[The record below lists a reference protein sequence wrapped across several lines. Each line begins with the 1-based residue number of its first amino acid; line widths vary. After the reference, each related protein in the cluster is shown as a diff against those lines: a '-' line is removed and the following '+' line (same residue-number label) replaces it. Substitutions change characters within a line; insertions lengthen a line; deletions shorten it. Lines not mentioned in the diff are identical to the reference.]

1 MIVDKPNPST
11 GELVRG
17 RSVGH
22 SRLIHF
28 GAGDDALSARD
39 PPRGPDGP
47 LDRLTDAE
55 LARDYASLKAEA
67 KYLAGLSQAAFLQMA
82 RRLLIIRDRKLYR
95 EDGYSSFREF
105 VDEELPIS
113 RSTVYNVMDIAVYFG
128 VHVVQSSGQGSGT
141 PFEYSKLIPALP
153 LLKCSQP
160 SVPRKAIADD
170 FLRRAPLC
178 SVRELVRLSQELK
191 AKYGVTTRASSAT
204 RRLRAVLTSLKRS
217 LPLRP
222 SMEESSILREMM
234 HTLHAALG
242 GLADPSEEAIDA

>member
-1 MIVDKPNPST
+1 M
-11 GELVRG
+11 
-17 RSVGH
+17 
-22 SRLIHF
+22 
-28 GAGDDALSARD
+28 
-39 PPRGPDGP
+39 
-47 LDRLTDAE
+47 LDRLADGE

-82 RRLLIIRDRKLYR
+82 RRLIVIRDRKLYR
-95 EDGYSSFREF
+95 EDGYGSFREF

-113 RSTVYNVMDIAVYFG
+113 RSTVYNVMDIALYFG
-128 VHVVQSSGQGSGT
+128 VQVVQSSGRDNGA

-191 AKYGVTTRASSAT
+191 AKYGVSTRASSAV
-204 RRLRAVLTSLKRS
+204 RRLRSVLTSLKRS
-217 LPLRP
+217 LPLNP
-222 SMEESSILREMM
+222 SGEEADILREMIR
-234 HTLHAALG
+234 TLRTVLTGTVDASAQV
-242 GLADPSEEAIDA
+242 IDA